1 MKRDA
6 QVVVDVKD
14 RSNCKDMQKIND
26 RKIRKLQVEEH
37 ILTRRLWEEVFVEDT
52 PKFLDYY
59 YSIKIKNN
67 EIYVIEDDGEIVSM
81 LHLNP
86 YEMRIGDKLCQTHYI
101 VAVAT
106 KQSYRKRGLMG
117 QLLNYVLQVMADRG
131 EPFTFLMP
139 ADEAIYKPFGFEF
152 VYVQR
157 QDKVVGKRNYDA
169 QLEMISATENDC
181 EKIANFAN
189 QMLQEYDVV
198 TWRDSQYYETLLLE
212 LASEDGGM
220 IRNGRI
226 EGVFCYACIGGEDKH
241 FVIREPIFQ
250 NEQDL
255 QHAIFHLTGN
265 EIDRVL
271 CTGYGSEETKPMI
284 MAKVL
289 NPEINLDLKNA
300 KIFIN
305 EEV

>member
-1 MKRDA
+1 M
-6 QVVVDVKD
+6 VDVKD

-52 PKFLDYY
+52 TEFLDYY

-106 KQSYRKRGLMG
+106 KQSYRKRGLMR
-117 QLLNYVLQVMADRG
+117 QLLNHVMQIMKDRG

-152 VYVQR
+152 IYEQR
-157 QDKVVGKRNYDA
+157 RENVSGKKCEDSTLEVVEA
-169 QLEMISATENDC
+169 SAEHC
-181 EKIANFAN
+181 QVIANFAN
-189 QMLQEYDVV
+189 KMLQEYDVV
-198 TWRDSQYYETLLLE
+198 TWRDSGYYETLLLE
-212 LASEDGGM
+212 LASEDGG
-220 IRNGRI
+220 ILLAKRSEKI
-226 EGVFCYACIGGEDKH
+226 EGVFCYAYIGGEDKH

-289 NPEINLDLKNA
+289 NPEFNLDLKNA
-300 KIFIN
+300 KNFIN